1 MGAWLI
7 GHVKSTMPRRDRTS
21 PGTLVLRYVWRDLLH
36 NPRRTLASLVG
47 VTLGVGLFS
56 GVLFFMDGSGA
67 TMTRRAIAPLA
78 LDIQRVLTSPPSGG
92 LRLTEQI
99 SALAPLSPGQG
110 GTITLT
116 LTNEGVATANE
127 VVVNDVPPPQ
137 LTYVNGTT
145 NMNGEPI
152 PDIDGESPLSHGVA
166 GFGLNIGTVEPGGTV
181 QISYAVK
188 DVQAVEDVGMLPLR
202 GAVSSR
208 EQPEPTPANTPPV
221 LTLEELQ
228 RKVAMI
234 PGVASADGLGF
245 VDLPSGSLAMGTSRI
260 RRPVRVFAFDLRY
273 QARYPSIRIVAGGFR
288 PASAL
293 LSAEAAR
300 ALAAE
305 PGATLDL
312 RIPGR
317 RAPLSLPMS
326 GVVDLARAQPL
337 FSSRKSTKFE
347 EFLYVPDSIV
357 VTPETFRDTI
367 IPAFDTAR
375 ASVGNDLKSFPV
387 LELDVSVDRPRLQ
400 ADPGGALEQTKRIS
414 RAIGRIG
421 PGQDYLIDNIS
432 NTLAVARDDATVGKR
447 MFLFLGLPGVLMAA
461 FLAAYAGSILSA
473 AQRREHANLRVR
485 GAHRGHLRRI
495 AIYKALAFAGAGSIL
510 GIALGLASAVAILG
524 WTTSFEAAQEDLAIS
539 GVIAAGAGAVIT
551 TMALYVPAR
560 RSVNREIAQERREMR
575 VARIPA
581 WKRLRLDL
589 ALLAAAGV
597 AEVAAARSGALD
609 PPSGSVYS
617 GVAITL
623 PSRLLVAPLFAW
635 VGGLLLS
642 ARSLFAIASRLPAP
656 PSHRFGPVVGGI
668 LSRSLRR
675 RSWALATGTIGLG
688 LVVAFGMSLA
698 IFTATY
704 DAAKAADSRFV
715 VGSDLRITPSVLSD
729 DPHRLG
735 YASKLTVPG
744 VSTVSP
750 VVFRLENSVL
760 IGLSNQRR
768 KNLAAIDPASFARV
782 APLPDS
788 LFVERSAASSLAALG
803 ADQQGVLVDAET
815 ADDLSVEKGDTVTII
830 LALGTRR
837 ETQERFRVVGLFD
850 RFPGFPEG
858 ANLVVN
864 LSRYEEATGLQ
875 RIDFFLAAVVDRS
888 DAGLDR
894 AIAALRSGP
903 REDVPVHI
911 DSTETTLDKDQ
922 SSLTAVNVNGLVGLD
937 TLYMLL
943 MSAAAIAIFIFGL
956 MLQRR
961 REYVTLRA
969 QGLGMSELHAL
980 ILAEAALVAVCGATA
995 GLLVGSGIAFLLVH
1009 ILRALFILDPTLR
1022 FPVGR
1027 IAMLLVLVLTAT
1039 IISGLAATEILRRLK
1054 PTEILR
1060 EE

>member
-1 MGAWLI
+1 
-7 GHVKSTMPRRDRTS
+7 VRFPTPRTDRKS
-21 PGTLVLRYVWRDLLH
+21 PGTLVFRYVWRDLLH

-67 TMTRRAIAPLA
+67 TMTKRAIAPLA

-99 SALAPLSPGQG
+99 SAPAPLSPGQG

-116 LTNEGVATANE
+116 LTNEGVATENE
-127 VVVNDVPPPQ
+127 VVISDVAPPQ

-145 NMNGEPI
+145 NMDGEPI
-152 PDIDGESPLSHGVA
+152 LDIGGESPLSHGVA
-166 GFGLNIGTVEPGGTV
+166 GFGLNIGTVEPGATV
-181 QISYAVK
+181 QISYAIK
-188 DVQAVEDVGMLPLR
+188 DVQAVDDVRSLPLQ
-202 GAVSSR
+202 GVVSSR
-208 EQPEPTPANTPPV
+208 EQPEPTPANLPPV

-245 VDLPSGSLAMGTSRI
+245 VDLPSGSLAAGTSRI
-260 RRPVRVFAFDLRY
+260 PRPVRVFSFNRNF
-273 QARYPSIRIVAGGFR
+273 QACYPSIRIVSGGFR

-300 ALAAE
+300 ALTAE
-305 PGATLDL
+305 PGATVEL
-312 RIPGR
+312 RVPGR
-317 RAPLSLPMS
+317 STPLSLPVS

-337 FSSRKSTKFE
+337 FSSRKSAKFE
-347 EFLYVPDSIV
+347 EFLYVRDSIV
-357 VTPETFRDTI
+357 VTPETFRDRI
-367 IPAFDTAR
+367 IPAFDKAR
-375 ASVGNDLKSFPV
+375 ASVGNDVKSFPV
-387 LELDVSVDRPRLQ
+387 LELDVAVDRLRLQ
-400 ADPGGALEQTKRIS
+400 ADPGRALERTERIS
-414 RAIGRIG
+414 RAIARIG

-432 NTLAVARDDATVGKR
+432 NTLAVAREDAAVGKR

-510 GIALGLASAVAILG
+510 GIALGLVSAVAILG
-524 WTTSFEAAQEDLAIS
+524 WTTSFEAAPEELAVS
-539 GVIAAGAGAVIT
+539 GLIAAGAGAVIT
-551 TMALYVPAR
+551 TLALYIPAR
-560 RSVNREIAQERREMR
+560 RSVDREVTQERREMH
-575 VARIPA
+575 VAQIPT
-581 WKRLRLDL
+581 WRRLRLDL

-597 AEVAAARSGALD
+597 AEVTAVRTGALD
-609 PPSGSVYS
+609 LPSGSVYS
-617 GVAITL
+617 GLAITL

-635 VGGLLLS
+635 VGGVLLS
-642 ARSLFAIASRLPAP
+642 ARSLLAIASLLPAP
-656 PSHRFGPVVGGI
+656 SPQRFGPIVKGI

-675 RSWALATGTIGLG
+675 RAWALATGTIGLG

-704 DAAKAADSRFV
+704 EAAKAADSRFV

-729 DPHRLG
+729 DPHRPS
-735 YASKLTVPG
+735 YASELTVPD
-744 VSTVSP
+744 VSAVSP

-760 IGLSNQRR
+760 IGPYNQRR
-768 KNLAAIDPASFARV
+768 KNLAAIDPATFARV

-788 LFVERSAASSLAALG
+788 LFVDRSAASTLAALE
-803 ADQQGVLVDAET
+803 ADPRGLLVDAET
-815 ADDLSVEKGDTVTII
+815 ADDLSVDRGDTVTII

-837 ETQERFRVVGLFD
+837 ETQESFRVVGLFD
-850 RFPGFPEG
+850 RFPGFPDG

-864 LSRYEEATGLQ
+864 RSRYEEATGLQ
-875 RIDFFLAAVVDRS
+875 RIDFFLAEVSDPNEKGLARAV
-888 DAGLDR
+888 
-894 AIAALRSGP
+894 AALRSGAG
-903 REDVPVHI
+903 EDVPFHI

-943 MSAAAIAIFIFGL
+943 MSAAAIAMFIFGL

-969 QGLGMSELHAL
+969 EGLRMSELHAL
-980 ILAEAALVAVCGATA
+980 VLAEAALVAVCGLAA

-1009 ILRALFILDPTLR
+1009 ILRALFILDPTLN

-1027 IAMLLVLVLTAT
+1027 IAMLSALVLTAT
-1039 IISGLAATEILRRLK
+1039 LVSGLAATQVLRRLK